1 MDRGAIDRQNA
12 DAGVPAPARVE
23 RDAAPRFRMVLFSTN
38 ESSLAPLTHIYNY
51 IHRVSPLV
59 TISPTPCRRLVPRSS
74 ASLAVP
80 LPVEFTVSGFGE
92 VENHRM
98 SRTGKGGKERF
109 RSGPRDSGPDSG
121 RCARSSS
128 ILQVCTTTLPST
140 TLVRPQIVER

>member
-38 ESSLAPLTHIYNY
+38 ESSLALTVTHIYNY

-98 SRTGKGGKERF
+98 PRTVERVERKDSGRDLGTRF
-109 RSGPRDSGPDSG
+109 RSVFSRSEIPCLYGSG
-121 RCARSSS
+121 
-128 ILQVCTTTLPST
+128 
-140 TLVRPQIVER
+140 

>member
-38 ESSLAPLTHIYNY
+38 ESSLALTHIYNY
-51 IHRVSPLV
+51 IHTVSPLV
-59 TISPTPCRRLVPRSS
+59 TISAPPPDPVGRRLVPRSS

-109 RSGPRDSGPDSG
+109 RSGPRDSGPVVALG
-121 RCARSSS
+121 PA
-128 ILQVCTTTLPST
+128 PSYKC
-140 TLVRPQIVER
+140 VRPHYLARL